1 MSLHLGGAQAG
12 SGQGPSSR
20 YSCPSPA
27 PLPGESVLAV
37 PGQSLQPSAWS
48 RVSLLPRLGYRQP
61 EKPPPSQG
69 SHLRYCSLSSSS
81 RAQPPCDE
89 LVRLTAGVVGNSQRE
104 APLSKFTSYNCSVN
118 DFWKPGSCQMGPGR
132 DFYLLLVLP
141 RQGASAGGEMP
152 ILLLCSL
159 HRGEQKKEH
168 RLLLT
173 SIKQV
178 WSAEPSYPWDPLRDF
193 LQHCDPW
200 QSSRFP
206 FAVSPCLWLGCPSPR
221 CW

>member
-12 SGQGPSSR
+12 SGQGPRSHH
-20 YSCPSPA
+20 SCPSPA

-48 RVSLLPRLGYRQP
+48 RVSLLPRLGQRQP
-61 EKPPPSQG
+61 EKPHPSQG
-69 SHLRYCSLSSSS
+69 SHLRYCPSSSSS

-89 LVRLTAGVVGNSQRE
+89 LGRLTAGVMGNSQRE
-104 APLSKFTSYNCSVN
+104 VPLSKFTSYNRSVN
-118 DFWKPGSCQMGPGR
+118 DFWKPGSCQMGPRR

-159 HRGEQKKEH
+159 HQEKGKR
-168 RLLLT
+168 
-173 SIKQV
+173 SNV
-178 WSAEPSYPWDPLRDF
+178 
-193 LQHCDPW
+193 
-200 QSSRFP
+200 SS
-206 FAVSPCLWLGCPSPR
+206 
-221 CW
+221 